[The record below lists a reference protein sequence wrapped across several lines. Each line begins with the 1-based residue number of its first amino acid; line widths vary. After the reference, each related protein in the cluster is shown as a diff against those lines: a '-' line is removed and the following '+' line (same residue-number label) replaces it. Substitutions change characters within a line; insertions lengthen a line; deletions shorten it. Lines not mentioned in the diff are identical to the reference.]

1 MLRRDPSGL
10 ASWDVIAD
18 LQKKLP
24 DEVADG
30 AEPAKLD
37 AATLSTAIEEAEG
50 VLLSRLSALEAL

>member
-1 MLRRDPSGL
+1 L
-10 ASWDVIAD
+10 ASWDAIAE

-30 AEPAKLD
+30 AEPVKLD
-37 AATLSTAIEEAEG
+37 GLTLSTAIEEAEA